1 MSSELKKI
9 AVGRVDLTVLKRLVS
24 ELESE
29 LAVAEGIKTDVNAD
43 RVEWIVSLNKAT
55 GLAAGILSESGLLM
69 GDIQQLMSG
78 GPAAS
83 DKTDFLNKILGG
95 LKGPGSAN

>member
-1 MSSELKKI
+1 MSSEFKKMD
-9 AVGRVDLTVLKRLVS
+9 VGKVDLTVLKRLLS

-29 LAVAEGIKTDVNAD
+29 LAIADGIKTDVNAD

-55 GLAAGILSESGLLM
+55 GLAAGVMSEAGLLM

-78 GPAAS
+78 SPATA
-83 DKTDFLNKILGG
+83 DKQDFLNRLLGG
-95 LKGPGSAN
+95 LKGPGNAN